1 METALSAALR
11 DRGQRVTPQRLGV
24 ARVMGRAERHLT
36 AEQVYDE
43 VGELMPGVSLP
54 TVYATLELLRD
65 LGLVERVPTE
75 GGAVVYDSRTE
86 DHHHLVCRGCGAIVD
101 VESAVGTSGL
111 LDAAPSGRL
120 HTADHAGR
128 GQGAVRGVRGG
139 VAATLRWASYAAKRP
154 SGVFSQLLEVAL
166 EAVQAAGASARHRKD
181 LTFLLRLHLGQP
193 NTSRT
198 SPS

>member
-1 METALSAALR
+1 MTMESALSAALR
-11 DRGQRVTPQRLGV
+11 ERGQRVTPQRLGV

-75 GGAVVYDSRTE
+75 GGAVVFDSRTE

-101 VESAVGTSGL
+101 VESSVGTSGL
-111 LDAAPSGRL
+111 LDAARQ
-120 HTADHAGR
+120 AGFTPLTT
-128 GQGAVRGVRGG
+128 QVVVRGLCAGC
-139 VAATLRWASYAAKRP
+139 AAK
-154 SGVFSQLLEVAL
+154 
-166 EAVQAAGASARHRKD
+166 
-181 LTFLLRLHLGQP
+181 
-193 NTSRT
+193 
-198 SPS
+198 